1 MLFIVILVILGVLL
15 IFGPQF
21 WAHHVLKRYSVEQ
34 DHFPG
39 TGSELARHL
48 LDKQG
53 LHNVYVEAAESGGD
67 HYDPQAKRVRLS
79 PANLKGKSLT
89 AIAVA
94 AHEVG
99 HAIQDQT
106 GYAPLKTRTHLV
118 QIAQR
123 TEKIA
128 SIVMLV
134 MPVVMLVTRSP
145 AAGLVLFLAGL
156 GGFAMSTLV
165 HLVTLPVE
173 WDASFGRA
181 LPLLR
186 DGQYISEQEQHA
198 ARRILKA
205 CALTY
210 VAGSLASL
218 FNLWRWVAVLRRR

>member
-1 MLFIVILVILGVLL
+1 MLPIAILIALGVLL
-15 IFGPQF
+15 VFGPQL
-21 WAHHVLKRYSVEQ
+21 WARHVLKRYSVEQ

-39 TGSELARHL
+39 TGGELARHL

-53 LHNVYVEAAESGGD
+53 LHHVYVEVTDSGD

-79 PANLKGKSLT
+79 AANLKGKSLT

-99 HAIQDQT
+99 HAIQDHT

-118 QIAQR
+118 QVAQR
-123 TEKIA
+123 AEKIA
-128 SIVMLV
+128 SIVMVV
-134 MPVVMLVTRSP
+134 MPVVMLITRSP
-145 AAGLVLFLAGL
+145 TAGLVLFVAGL
-156 GGFAMSTLV
+156 GGFALSTLV

-186 DGQYISEQEQHA
+186 EGRYISDQEQRA

-218 FNLWRWVAVLRRR
+218 FNLWRWIAILRRR

>member
-1 MLFIVILVILGVLL
+1 MYIAILVLLGALL
-15 IFGPQF
+15 VFGPQM
-21 WAHHVLKRYSVEQ
+21 WARYVLKRYSRQQ

-39 TGSELARHL
+39 TGGELARHL
-48 LDKQG
+48 LDKCG
-53 LHNVYVEAAESGGD
+53 LHNVYVEATDSGD
-67 HYDPQAKRVRLS
+67 HYDPLSKRVRLS

-106 GYAPLKTRTHLV
+106 GYAPLKARTHLV
-118 QIAQR
+118 QVAQR
-123 TEKIA
+123 TEKMA
-128 SIVMLV
+128 SVAMLV
-134 MPVVMLVTRSP
+134 MPVVMLFTRSP
-145 AAGLVLFLAGL
+145 AAGLALFAA
-156 GGFAMSTLV
+156 GFAGFALSAVV

-181 LPLLR
+181 LPMLR
-186 DGQYISEQEQHA
+186 AGQYISEKEEHA

-218 FNLWRWVAVLRRR
+218 FNLWRWVTVLWRR

>member
-1 MLFIVILVILGVLL
+1 MHIVILVLFGVLL
-15 IFGPQF
+15 VFGPQL
-21 WAHHVLKRYSVEQ
+21 WARHVLKRYSIEQ
-34 DHFPG
+34 NHFPG
-39 TGSELARHL
+39 TGGELARHL

-53 LHNVYVEAAESGGD
+53 LHNVYVEVAEGGGD
-67 HYDPQAKRVRLS
+67 HYDPLAKRVRLS
-79 PANLKGKSLT
+79 SANLKGKSLT

-99 HAIQDQT
+99 HAIQDHT
-106 GYAPLKTRTHLV
+106 NYAPLKTRTHLV
-118 QIAQR
+118 QVAQR
-123 TEKIA
+123 TEKLA
-128 SIVMLV
+128 SILMLV
-134 MPVVMLVTRSP
+134 MPVVMLISRSP
-145 AAGLVLFLAGL
+145 TAGLVLFLAGL

-173 WDASFGRA
+173 WDASFKRA

-186 DGQYISEQEQHA
+186 EGEYISQQEQRA

-218 FNLWRWVAVLRRR
+218 FNLWRWLAVLRRR